1 MTVKTPGAQAGRR
14 HNHPG
19 SGRRKAPVFTKGRQ
33 LEPEA
38 LAEVRALLGG
48 GERRRDLLIEY
59 LHAIQDKYGSLS
71 AAHLQALAE
80 DMRLPMAEVFE
91 VATFYAHFD
100 VVLDGEQAP
109 APLTSSP
116 PIRISTPTAPM
127 AAMACWRPA

>member
-1 MTVKTPGAQAGRR
+1 MTVTTSGAQTGQR

-33 LEPEA
+33 LETKA
-38 LAEVRALLGG
+38 LDEIRALLGE

-80 DMRLPMAEVFE
+80 DMHLPMAEVFE

-109 APLTSSP
+109 APLT
-116 PIRISTPTAPM
+116 IRVCDSLTCEMKGA
-127 AAMACWRPA
+127 